1 MLILVSFC
9 IIFYIKN
16 EDLKLVY
23 DNQRVNFYL

>member
-1 MLILVSFC
+1 MLILLSFY

-23 DNQRVNFYL
+23 DNQRVNFYF